1 MTSASE
7 FRNLFTQLVRRPG
20 EDIYLDLAAL
30 YLAGE
35 EYPELDVTS
44 NLAHLDA
51 FATQVSARVTYGA
64 EPATVA
70 RAISGYLFHEVGF
83 HGNSVE
89 YYSPDNS
96 FLNRVLETRTGI
108 PITLSLLFL
117 EVARRLG
124 LRCSGVG
131 LPGHFIVGLDD
142 SGEYLDPFNAG
153 VPLSAA
159 DCRTLVQKM
168 SGGHLEWTDKFLI
181 PCTKHDILFRMLN
194 NLKSVY
200 MQSKNYTKAV
210 GIIERMTIISPG
222 LPSLHQEQAWCHSQ
236 QHEYRAAIAA
246 LESYLEHSKA
256 AGSSEDT
263 KQVRDQIDGLWASL
277 SRLN

>member
-1 MTSASE
+1 MTSGPS
-7 FRNLFTQLVRRPG
+7 FRALFNQLVLKPD
-20 EDIYLDLAAL
+20 EDIHLDLAAL
-30 YLAGE
+30 YMAGE

-44 NLAHLDA
+44 NLARLDEL
-51 FATQVSARVTYGA
+51 ATQVSARVIYGA
-64 EPATVA
+64 EPAAVS
-70 RAISGYLFHEVGF
+70 RAIVGYLFHEMGF
-83 HGNSVE
+83 RGNSNE
-89 YYSPDNS
+89 YYTPDNS

-124 LRCSGVG
+124 LKCSGVG
-131 LPGHFIVGLDD
+131 LPGHFIVSLDD

-153 VPLSAA
+153 TNLSPS

-168 SGGHLEWTDKFLI
+168 SGGRLEWTDRFLI

-200 MQSKNYTKAV
+200 MQSKGYTKAIGV
-210 GIIERMTIISPG
+210 IERMSIINPG
-222 LPSLHQEQAWCHSQ
+222 LPFLYQERAWCHAQ
-236 QHEYRAAIAA
+236 QHEYRLAIGA
-246 LESYLEHSKA
+246 LENYLEHSKNS
-256 AGSSEDT
+256 GSQEDT
-263 KQVRDQIDGLWASL
+263 KQIKDQINGLWSSL

>member
-1 MTSASE
+1 MT
-7 FRNLFTQLVRRPG
+7 FRPAFRTLFNQLVRRPD
-20 EDIYLDLAAL
+20 EDIHLDLAAL
-30 YLAGE
+30 YMAGE

-44 NLAHLDA
+44 NLAQLDA
-51 FATQVSARVTYGA
+51 FATQVSARVIYGA
-64 EPATVA
+64 EPTTVA
-70 RAISGYLFHEVGF
+70 RAIAGYLFHEMGF
-83 HGNSVE
+83 QGNSSE

-124 LRCSGVG
+124 LKCSGVG
-131 LPGHFIVGLDD
+131 LPGHFIVSLDD

-168 SGGHLEWTDKFLI
+168 SGGHLEWTDEFLV
-181 PCTKHDILFRMLN
+181 PCTKQDILFRMLN

-200 MQSKNYTKAV
+200 MQSKVYSKAIGV
-210 GIIERMTIISPG
+210 IERMAIISPG
-222 LPSLHQEQAWCHSQ
+222 LPSLYQEQAWCHAQ
-236 QHEYRAAIAA
+236 QYEYRLAIGA
-246 LESYLEHSKA
+246 LENYLEHSKN
-256 AGSSEDT
+256 AGSLEDT
-263 KQVRDQIDGLWASL
+263 KQIKEQIDGLWSSL